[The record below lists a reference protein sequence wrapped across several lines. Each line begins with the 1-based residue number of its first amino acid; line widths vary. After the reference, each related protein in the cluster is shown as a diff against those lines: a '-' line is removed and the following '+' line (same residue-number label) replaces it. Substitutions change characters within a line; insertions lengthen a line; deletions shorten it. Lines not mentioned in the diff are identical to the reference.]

1 MRRQVDQMTR
11 KAKRKVTIR
20 DVADLVDVH
29 HSTVSRALSP
39 TKRDQISPEVV
50 KRVEKAAKKLGYYP
64 NILASSLK
72 QNRSFAIGVLIP
84 DLMNPVFPPIIRGIQ
99 DTAEAVGYTVI
110 TANTD
115 DEEAKERDALR
126 MMQGR
131 SIEGVIIATARRKD
145 PVVKECIDNE
155 IPFVLVNRTV
165 DRDGVNAV
173 IIDEDFGIRSVLDHL
188 MSLKHTHIA
197 HIAGPQHTSTGY
209 HRARVLSDHLRNHNL
224 RTDLVEITEKFT
236 VAEGRRAFRKL
247 LARDNSFTAVVAGN
261 DLLALGCMDAM
272 KELGLLVPE
281 NISVSG
287 YDDIQFLERMSP
299 ALTTVLVPKYEMGSQ
314 ATKTLLDMISGESS
328 GPGVLEM
335 RPRLVIRNST
345 AVAYR

>member
-1 MRRQVDQMTR
+1 MKR

-39 TKRDQISPEVV
+39 NKRDKISPAVV
-50 KRVEKAAKKLGYYP
+50 KKVEKAAKKLGYYP
-64 NILASSLK
+64 NIAASALK
-72 QNRSFAIGVLIP
+72 QNRSFAVGVLIP

-110 TANTD
+110 TASTD
-115 DEEAKERDALR
+115 DEDAKERDALR

-131 SIEGVIIATARRKD
+131 SIEGVIIATARRTD
-145 PVVKECIDNE
+145 PIVEECIEND

-173 IIDEDFGIRSVLDHL
+173 VIDEDFGIRSVLDHL
-188 MSLKHTHIA
+188 IGLKHTRIA
-197 HIAGPQHTSTGY
+197 HVAGPQNTSTGY
-209 HRARVLSDHLRNHNL
+209 HRAKAISDYLRIHNL
-224 RTDLVEITEKFT
+224 PADLVETTDKFT
-236 VAEGRRAFRKL
+236 IEEGRRAFRKL
-247 LARDNSFTAVVAGN
+247 LATDNSFTAIIAGN

-272 KELGLLVPE
+272 KEIGLLVPE
-281 NISVSG
+281 NISISG
-287 YDDIQFLERMSP
+287 YDDILFLERMNP

-314 ATKTLLDMISGESS
+314 ATKTLLEMISGESQ
-328 GPGVLEM
+328 GPVVLKM
-335 RPRLVIRNST
+335 QPRLVIRNST
-345 AVAYR
+345 ALAYR

>member
-1 MRRQVDQMTR
+1 MKRRV
-11 KAKRKVTIR
+11 KRKVTIR

-39 TKRDQISPEVV
+39 TKRDQISPAVIR
-50 KRVEKAAKKLGYYP
+50 KVEKAAKKLGYYP
-64 NILASSLK
+64 NIVASSLK

-99 DTAEAVGYTVI
+99 DTAEAFGYTVI

-131 SIEGVIIATARRKD
+131 SIEGVIIATARRTD

-173 IIDEDFGIRSVLDHL
+173 IVDEDFGIRAVLDHL
-188 MSLKHTHIA
+188 VGMKHTSIA

-209 HRARVLSDHLRNHNL
+209 HRAKAVADYLRRHNL
-224 RTDLVEITEKFT
+224 RTDLVETSDKFT
-236 VAEGRRAFRKL
+236 IEEGGRAFRKL
-247 LARDNSFTAVVAGN
+247 LARDNSFTAIVASN

-272 KELGLLVPE
+272 QEVGLLVPE

-287 YDDIQFLERMSP
+287 YDDILFLERMNP
-299 ALTTVLVPKYEMGSQ
+299 GLTTVLVPKYEMGSQ
-314 ATKTLLDMISGESS
+314 ATKALLGMISGESI
-328 GPGVLEM
+328 GPGVLSM
-335 RPRLVIRNST
+335 QPRLVVRNST

>member
-1 MRRQVDQMTR
+1 MKR

-39 TKRDQISPEVV
+39 TKRDQISPAVV
-50 KRVEKAAKKLGYYP
+50 QRVEKAAKELGYYP
-64 NILASSLK
+64 NIVASSLK

-84 DLMNPVFPPIIRGIQ
+84 DLMNPLFPPIIRGIQ
-99 DTAEAVGYTVI
+99 DTAEAFGYTVI

-115 DEEAKERDALR
+115 DEEVKERDALR

-131 SIEGVIIATARRKD
+131 SIEGVIIATARRTD
-145 PVVKECIDNE
+145 PVVKECIDND

-173 IIDEDFGIRSVLDHL
+173 IVDEDFGIRAVLDHL
-188 MSLKHTHIA
+188 MSMKHTSIA

-209 HRARVLSDHLRNHNL
+209 HRAKAVADYLRSHNL
-224 RTDLVEITEKFT
+224 RTDLVETSDKFT
-236 VAEGRRAFRKL
+236 IEEGGRAFRKL
-247 LARDNSFTAVVAGN
+247 LARDNSFTAIVASN

-272 KELGLLVPE
+272 REVGLLVPE

-287 YDDIQFLERMSP
+287 YDDILFLERMNP
-299 ALTTVLVPKYEMGSQ
+299 GLTTVLVPKYEMGSQ
-314 ATKTLLDMISGESS
+314 ATKALLDMISGESN
-328 GPGVLEM
+328 GPGVLSM
-335 RPRLVIRNST
+335 QPRLVIRNST
-345 AVAYR
+345 AGAYR

>member
-1 MRRQVDQMTR
+1 MTR
-11 KAKRKVTIR
+11 KAKRKITIR

-39 TKRDQISPEVV
+39 TKRDQISPKVV
-50 KRVEKAAKKLGYYP
+50 KKVEKAAKKLGYYP

-145 PVVKECIDNE
+145 PVVKECIDND

-209 HRARVLSDHLRNHNL
+209 HRARVVSSHLQNHNL

-272 KELGLLVPE
+272 KEVGLLVPE
-281 NISVSG
+281 NISISG
-287 YDDIQFLERMSP
+287 YDDIQFLERMNP

-314 ATKTLLDMISGESS
+314 ATKTLLDMISGKSN
-328 GPGVLEM
+328 GPGVLKM
-335 RPRLVIRNST
+335 QPRLVVRNST